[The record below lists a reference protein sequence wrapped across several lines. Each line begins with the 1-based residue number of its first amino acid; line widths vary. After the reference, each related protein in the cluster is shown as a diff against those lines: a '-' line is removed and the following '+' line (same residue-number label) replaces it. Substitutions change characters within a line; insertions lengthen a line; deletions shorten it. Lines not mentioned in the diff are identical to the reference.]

1 MTAWN
6 LNARFCPRCHSTEV
20 LRLKRE
26 GIFERVILRFTD
38 VRPFL
43 CRRCKLRHYRRADL
57 GGQPRTI
64 QNRPTAGEEA

>member
-1 MTAWN
+1 
-6 LNARFCPRCHSTEV
+6 
-20 LRLKRE
+20 
-26 GIFERVILRFTD
+26 